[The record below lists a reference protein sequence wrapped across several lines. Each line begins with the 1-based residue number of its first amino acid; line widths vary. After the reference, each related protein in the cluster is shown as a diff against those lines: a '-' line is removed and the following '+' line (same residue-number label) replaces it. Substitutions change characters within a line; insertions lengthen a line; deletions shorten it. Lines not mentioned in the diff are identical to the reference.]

1 MITRSDKSKIITK
14 NNSREDRSNDDV
26 KEMVRLILDKV
37 NNLEMKLNTIETDI
51 SILKNT
57 NRY

>member
-14 NNSREDRSNDDV
+14 NNSRENRSNDDV